1 MVSFDVMFKL
11 LERYGY
17 MFLEGIGFTL
27 LLSAIA
33 VLAGLPIGAA
43 ISIMRMSKFRNKIL
57 NKYNPLK
64 LIATVYVEV
73 LRGTPLLLQLYFF
86 YFMLPNLIS
95 FMDLS
100 SFQCVAIALV
110 VNSSAYVSE
119 VIRSGIQAI
128 DRGQTEAARSL
139 GMNGT
144 QTMLRIVLPQAVKNI
159 LPALC
164 NEFIMIIKETS
175 LASTFFIG
183 DLMTQYNTIRGITY
197 RVIEPMIIVAIIYL
211 VLTYTLSKLVSII
224 ERRMKAGD

>member
-1 MVSFDVMFKL
+1 MLETIFKL
-11 LERYGY
+11 LERYGD
-17 MFLEGIGFTL
+17 MFIEGIGYTL

-33 VLAGLPIGAA
+33 VLVGLPIGAIVA
-43 ISIMRMSKFRNKIL
+43 IMRMSKFKNPIL
-57 NKYNPLK
+57 NKYNPLRW
-64 LIATVYVEV
+64 ISIVYVEV

-86 YFMLPNLIS
+86 YFMLPDMIPFVKMSDFTCVSVALLI
-95 FMDLS
+95 
-100 SFQCVAIALV
+100 
-110 VNSSAYVSE
+110 NSSAYVSE

-139 GMNGT
+139 GLNGT
-144 QTMLRIVLPQAVKNI
+144 QTMVRIVLPQAVKNI

-183 DLMTQYNTIRGITY
+183 DIMTQYNTIRGITY
-197 RVIEPMIIVAIIYL
+197 RVVEPLIIVAVIYL
-211 VLTYTLSKLVSII
+211 VITFTLSKLVAII

>member
-1 MVSFDVMFKL
+1 MLETIFKL
-11 LERYGY
+11 LERYGD
-17 MFLEGIGFTL
+17 MFIEGIGYTL

-33 VLAGLPIGAA
+33 VLVGLPIGAIVA
-43 ISIMRMSKFRNKIL
+43 IMRMSKFKNPIL
-57 NKYNPLK
+57 NKYNPLRW
-64 LIATVYVEV
+64 ISIVYVEV

-86 YFMLPNLIS
+86 YFMLPDMIPFAKMSDFTCVSVALLI
-95 FMDLS
+95 
-100 SFQCVAIALV
+100 
-110 VNSSAYVSE
+110 NSSAYVSE

-139 GMNGT
+139 GLNGT
-144 QTMLRIVLPQAVKNI
+144 QTMVRIVLPQAVKNI

-183 DLMTQYNTIRGITY
+183 DVMTQYNTIRGITY
-197 RVIEPMIIVAIIYL
+197 RVVEPLIIVAVIYL
-211 VLTYTLSKLVSII
+211 VMTFTLSKLVAII

>member
-1 MVSFDVMFKL
+1 MLDVIIKL

-17 MFLEGIGFTL
+17 MFVEGLGYTL
-27 LLSAIA
+27 LLSGIA
-33 VLAGLPIGAA
+33 VIVGLPIGALVA
-43 ISIMRMSKFRNKIL
+43 IMRMSKFKNPIL
-57 NKYNPLK
+57 NKYNPLRW
-64 LIATVYVEV
+64 IASIYVEV

-86 YFMLPNLIS
+86 YFMLPDMIPFVKL
-95 FMDLS
+95 D
-100 SFQCVAIALV
+100 SFQCVAIALLI
-110 VNSSAYVSE
+110 NSSAYVSE

-139 GMNGT
+139 GLNGT

-197 RVIEPMIIVAIIYL
+197 RVVEPLIIVAVIYL
-211 VLTYTLSKLVSII
+211 VVTYTLSKLVAII